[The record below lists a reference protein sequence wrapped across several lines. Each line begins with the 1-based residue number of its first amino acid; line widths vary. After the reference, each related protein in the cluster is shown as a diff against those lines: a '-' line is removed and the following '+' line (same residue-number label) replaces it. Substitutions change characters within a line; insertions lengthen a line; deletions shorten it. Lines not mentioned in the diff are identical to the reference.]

1 MTGFHT
7 GGGDNG
13 ELENLPHNRVHVR
26 IGGQNGF
33 MSDPAT
39 AALDPIFWL
48 HHCNIDRLWEVWRN
62 QGPQF
67 RNPSSAQRLTNVSFA
82 MHHASDARLPL

>member
-1 MTGFHT
+1 MQNGNFNLDNSVVTLGALRLQGFANATPGAPSGFGGPVTGFHT

-13 ELENLPHNRVHVR
+13 ALENLPHNRVHVR

-39 AALDPIFWL
+39 AALDPIFL
-48 HHCNIDRLWEVWRN
+48 
-62 QGPQF
+62 
-67 RNPSSAQRLTNVSFA
+67 A
-82 MHHASDARLPL
+82 ASLQH